1 MNALRPMRPRDTT
14 EPHRVA
20 TPLELF
26 FDLCFV
32 VAVSFA
38 GSQLHHALS
47 EAHVGLGLTGY
58 LTCFFAIW
66 WAWMNYTWFASAY
79 DVDDW
84 WYRVTTLVQ
93 MSGVLVLA
101 AGVPRAF
108 TERDITLFLVGY
120 VIMRLAMASQWLRAA
135 AGHPEGRRT
144 ALRYAAGIGA
154 AQVAWAI
161 LLLFVPR
168 EWLLA
173 GFVVCALIELAVP
186 VWAESAGRTPWH
198 AHHIAE
204 RYGLFT
210 LIMMG
215 ENILAATIAVQ
226 EAGSERGIEPGLILL
241 SVSALVIVFAL
252 WWIYFAPPAAELLTS
267 NRQAIPW
274 GYGHFLIF
282 AAVGAV
288 SSGVEVA
295 VDQLTGKAHLSAAG
309 VGYTIAVPVA
319 VFLFMVWLLHIR
331 PHRYGPADTAAV
343 LCATLLVLLAPL
355 TPAPAPVIAGVTA
368 ALVVITEVTRKSDPR
383 RYGRRP
389 RP

>member
-1 MNALRPMRPRDTT
+1 MNGLRPMRPRDTG
-14 EPHRVA
+14 EPHRAA

-26 FDLCFV
+26 FDLFFV

-38 GSQLHHALS
+38 GSQLHHALA
-47 EAHVGLGLTGY
+47 EGHLGQGLTGY

-108 TERDITLFLVGY
+108 LDNDLGLFVLGY

-144 ALRYAAGIGA
+144 ALRYAAGIGV
-154 AQVAWAI
+154 AQVAWI
-161 LLLFVPR
+161 GLLFVPH
-168 EWLLA
+168 EWRPA
-173 GFVVCALIELAVP
+173 GFVVCALAELAVP
-186 VWAESAGRTPWH
+186 IWAEAAGRTPWH
-198 AHHIAE
+198 PHHIAE

-215 ENILAATIAVQ
+215 ENVLAATVAVQ
-226 EAGSERGIEPGLILL
+226 EAGREHGIEAGLVVLA
-241 SVSALVIVFAL
+241 VSSLVIVFSL
-252 WWIYFAPPAAELLTS
+252 WWIYFAPPTADLLSS

-274 GYGHFLIF
+274 GYGHYLIF
-282 AAVGAV
+282 AAIGAL
-288 SSGVEVA
+288 SAGVEVS
-295 VDQLTGKAHLSAAG
+295 VDHLTGKAHIPAVGAG
-309 VGYTIAVPVA
+309 YAVAVPVA
-319 VFLFMVWLLHIR
+319 LFLFMVWVLHLR
-331 PHRYGPADTAAV
+331 PHRYGRADTAAFLV
-343 LCATLLVLLAPL
+343 ATALVLLAPL
-355 TPAPAPVIAGVTA
+355 TPQPVPAMAVVCA
-368 ALVVITEVTRKSDPR
+368 ALVILTEA
-383 RYGRRP
+383 GRWRGRVRP
-389 RP
+389 